1 MFAHIRVLKIKPI
14 FFAFMALTIT
24 MACLCNGISNVP
36 VTPVITLLLEPTAT
50 VTAAPTL
57 QQEAPTL
64 TPKVQGLNPDAPWL
78 LVATKTDL
86 WAANPDGSNL
96 IQLTNGGNWQTDL
109 SMAIRPA
116 GNQVVLL
123 TFGAD
128 PYHHL
133 ALNLLSLPDGSI
145 KKITDLTTPQTEP
158 SADSAPGDTS
168 LEAMR
173 AISERTSYAWSPDG
187 RKLAFIG
194 ALDGPHAS
202 VYIYD
207 TSGGTI
213 KRISQDDFQDYSP
226 SWSPDGTHLLYFSAD
241 SFGTG
246 AGLAMEGVWSA
257 SGDGSDVSL
266 LYKPTSAGE
275 EILGWRDNET
285 AVLESWDP
293 ANGPSK
299 LRLYNIASKK
309 QTVLLEDSVQ
319 SAAVATNPS
328 VDPGAVLF
336 NKTNGLYLLP
346 SGTDQPQKISGDQ
359 VESIRWLPD
368 SSIFT
373 VQFSGGGL
381 TTFMADG
388 SHREDAPF
396 TSLNGTTEVV
406 CYGAIWAW
414 TDQFD
419 SKGAWYSGPGLD
431 TTKLID
437 GPATAPIWD
446 LHNNL
451 LFFIGSDLYRV
462 TFDSHY
468 TDTAPVGHIT
478 GEVQTVAWVN
488 SR

>member
-1 MFAHIRVLKIKPI
+1 MFAHNKILKIRTI
-14 FFAFMALTIT
+14 FFAFITLTIS
-24 MACLCNGISNVP
+24 MACLCNGVSNIP
-36 VTPVITLLLEPTAT
+36 VSPVIPQQEST
-50 VTAAPTL
+50 VTASEVPTL
-57 QQEAPTL
+57 QQENPTL
-64 TPKVQGLNPDAPWL
+64 TPVGQGLNPDAPWL

-86 WAANPDGSNL
+86 WAANPDGSSL
-96 IQLTNGGNWQTDL
+96 VQLTNGINWQTDL
-109 SMAIRPA
+109 SRAIQPA

-123 TFGAD
+123 TYGAD
-128 PYHHL
+128 PYHQL

-158 SADSAPGDTS
+158 AADSAPGDPS

-187 RKLAFIG
+187 TKLIFIG
-194 ALDGPHAS
+194 ALDGSHAS

-207 TSGGTI
+207 TNGGTI

-226 SWSPDGTHLLYFSAD
+226 SWSPDGTRLLYLSAD

-246 AGLAMEGVWSA
+246 AGISMKGVWSA
-257 SGDGSDVSL
+257 TGDGSNATL

-285 AVLESWDP
+285 AVLESWNP
-293 ANGPSK
+293 VNGPSN

-309 QTVLLEDSVQ
+309 QTILQPDTVQ
-319 SAAVATNPS
+319 GAAVATNPS
-328 VDPGAVLF
+328 SDPGAILF
-336 NKTNGLYLLP
+336 SKADGLYLLP
-346 SGTDQPQKISGDQ
+346 SGTDQTQKISGDQ
-359 VESIRWLPD
+359 VELISWLPD

-373 VQFSGGGL
+373 VQFNVGGL

-388 SHREDAPF
+388 SLREDAPF

-406 CYGAIWAW
+406 SYGAIWAW
-414 TDQFD
+414 TDQVD
-419 SKGAWYSGPGLD
+419 SKGAWYNGPGLD

-451 LFFIGSDLYRV
+451 LFFIGGDLYRV

-468 TDTAPVGHIT
+468 SDTAPVAHID
-478 GEVQTVAWVN
+478 GEVQAVIWVN
-488 SR
+488 NH

>member
-1 MFAHIRVLKIKPI
+1 MFAHKRVSKIKPI
-14 FFAFMALTIT
+14 FFVFITLTIS
-24 MACLCNGISNVP
+24 MACLCNGVSSIP
-36 VTPVITLLLEPTAT
+36 VSPAATQQEPI
-50 VTAAPTL
+50 VTTIEAPTL
-57 QQEAPTL
+57 QQENSTL
-64 TPKVQGLNPDAPWL
+64 TPEVQGLNPDAPWL

-86 WAANPDGSNL
+86 WAANPDGSSL
-96 IQLTNGGNWQTDL
+96 VQLTHGINWQTDL
-109 SMAIRPA
+109 SRAIQPA

-123 TFGAD
+123 TYGAD
-128 PYHHL
+128 PYHQL
-133 ALNLLSLPDGSI
+133 ALNLFSLPDGSI

-158 SADSAPGDTS
+158 AADSAPGDPS

-187 RKLAFIG
+187 TKLAFIG

-207 TSGGTI
+207 TSGGTVN
-213 KRISQDDFQDYSP
+213 RISQDDFQDYAP
-226 SWSPDGTHLLYFSAD
+226 TWSPDGTRLLYFSAD
-241 SFGTG
+241 GFGTG
-246 AGLAMEGVWSA
+246 AGISMKGAWSA
-257 SGDGSDVSL
+257 SSDGSDVSV
-266 LYKPTSAGE
+266 LYTPTSSGE

-285 AVLESWDP
+285 AVLESWSP
-293 ANGPSK
+293 VNGPSK

-309 QTVLLEDSVQ
+309 QTILQADTVRG
-319 SAAVATNPS
+319 AAVATNPS
-328 VDPGAVLF
+328 ADPGAVLF
-336 NKTNGLYLLP
+336 SKADGLYLLP

-359 VESIRWLPD
+359 VDSIRWLPD

-373 VQFSGGGL
+373 VQFNVGGL

-396 TSLNGTTEVV
+396 TSLNGTTEVAS
-406 CYGAIWAW
+406 YGAIWAW
-414 TDQFD
+414 TDPVD

-451 LFFIGSDLYRV
+451 LFFMGSDLYRV

-468 TDTAPVGHIT
+468 GDTAPVAHID
-478 GEVQTVAWVN
+478 GEVQAVTWVN
-488 SR
+488 NQ